1 MVRLRALGLA
11 ALLATLAGCDLGTP
25 PEVPLV
31 VEGFAESARPLPPI
45 RVGRAGALGDT
56 GGRPVETAE
65 VVVRVGGTSIP
76 YAAEPGAPG
85 RYRPLTAF
93 TLLPGDAFS
102 LEVRAEGLTARAAS
116 TAPPLV
122 RLDSARAVPSEAPVR
137 AVFADSLG
145 APLREGFLYPVDV
158 TLYWTAPP
166 SGEWWVRARLAP
178 PDAFPSAVVDFL
190 LRTDDTRSEAD
201 LAADPA
207 RPGLRRWRGL
217 YAVPVP
223 SADAP
228 LPPHALE
235 VALLRSGLDYA
246 LYARSRTEPDRREPI
261 GNVEGGVGIFAGISV
276 ARLTLAVE

>member
-1 MVRLRALGLA
+1 MVRLRTLGLA
-11 ALLATLAGCDLGTP
+11 ALLAGLAGCDLGTP

-31 VEGFAESARPLPPI
+31 VEAFAETARPLPPI
-45 RVGRAGALGDT
+45 RVGRAGTLGDG
-56 GGRPVETAE
+56 GGRPVEGAE
-65 VVVRVGGTSIP
+65 VSVRIGGTTIP
-76 YAAEPGAPG
+76 YAQVLGAPG
-85 RYRPLTAF
+85 RYRPLTTF
-93 TLLPGDAFS
+93 TLLPGDDFS

-116 TAPPLV
+116 TAPPV
-122 RLDSARAVPSEAPVR
+122 V

-166 SGEWWVRARLAP
+166 TGEWWVRARLAP

-190 LRTDDTRSEAD
+190 LRTDDTRPEAD
-201 LAADPA
+201 LADPA
-207 RPGLRRWRGL
+207 VPGLRRWQGL

-261 GNVEGGVGIFAGISV
+261 GNVEGGVGIVAGISV